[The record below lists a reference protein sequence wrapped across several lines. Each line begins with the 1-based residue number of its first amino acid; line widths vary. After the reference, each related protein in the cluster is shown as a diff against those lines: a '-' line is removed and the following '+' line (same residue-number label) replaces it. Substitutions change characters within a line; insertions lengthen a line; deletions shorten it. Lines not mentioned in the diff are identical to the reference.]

1 MKKLFVAV
9 LAIAGLVACST
20 EETVRVQGPAP
31 IAFDGSFVE
40 TRATEAV
47 DPSIT
52 TDNIKGF
59 DVWGF
64 MDEAAGQIFDREHV
78 TGTQGNFTYANTQ
91 YWVPN
96 HNYYFAATAPAQSK
110 NIVLTTPATGDAAKL
125 GLGVV
130 EFTVTDGAEDF
141 LYSAVGPIAAPAK
154 DENTVDPV
162 KFSFN
167 HMLSKVKFTFTNGF
181 ANDLATID
189 VTNVRMVVPSKG
201 TIKLDQADWWSTN
214 QWVLGTETVT
224 LAFGDACTGLKVRE
238 SQEAANE
245 RIVLPA
251 AATQE
256 YAITFYVKLYQGTV
270 LAYEGEKT
278 VTVKDVALE
287 IGKAYN
293 FKATLSADNIT
304 ADGSE
309 LLPIVFDVEEVKTWV
324 EAGDVDTI
332 GTISGEVEDMTL
344 VTDVVA
350 ASTVAVKG
358 TFNGGG
364 HELSVDPTADYT
376 VSNPGTARL
385 INVAAGATVSN
396 LTIDGGNYAIVKN
409 GTEYGIRALFLN
421 GAGEFVIDGV
431 TIENVT
437 YTINDDAAAKTLTV
451 RNSTFQ
457 GWTSYNPATVATFN
471 NVEFI
476 AGGAYNTVR
485 PHGTTKFVNCKF
497 EGTQILLDKL
507 AAENSVVFQG
517 CTFNGAALTAANLVS
532 ADGKNVTIQ

>member
-1 MKKLFVAV
+1 MKKLFVSV
-9 LAIAGLVACST
+9 LAIAGLVACNM
-20 EETVRVQGPAP
+20 EDTVLTMGPAP
-31 IAFDGSFVE
+31 IDFDGSFVE
-40 TRATEAV
+40 TRADVAK

-52 TDNIKGF
+52 TENIKNF

-64 MDEAAGQIFDREHV
+64 MDKAEGQIFDGEDV
-78 TGTQGNFTYANTQ
+78 TGEKGNFTYANTQ

-96 HNYYFAATAPAQSK
+96 HSYYFAAISPMNSE
-110 NIVLTTPATGDAAKL
+110 NIKLVTPATTDATL

-154 DENTVDPV
+154 EATSVAPV
-162 KFSFN
+162 KFEFN

-189 VTNVRMVVPSKG
+189 VTNVRMEVPSKG

-214 QWVLGTETVT
+214 QWVLTNDKTT

-251 AATQE
+251 AAAQE
-256 YAITFYVKLYQGTV
+256 YTITFDVKLWQGTV
-270 LAYEGEKT
+270 EAYSGTKT

-304 ADGSE
+304 ADGTE

-324 EAGDVDTI
+324 PAGDVDVV

-350 ASTVAVKG
+350 ASTVSVKG
-358 TFNGGG
+358 AFNGGG
-364 HELSVDPTADYT
+364 HEMSVDPTADYT

-409 GTEYGIRALFLN
+409 GESYGIRALFLN
-421 GAGEFVIDGV
+421 GAGNFVIDGV

-437 YTINDDAAAKTLTV
+437 YTINDDSAAKTVTV

-457 GWTSYNPATVATFN
+457 GWTSYNPATVVTFDAVN
-471 NVEFI
+471 FI
-476 AGGAYNTVR
+476 AGGTYNTVR
-485 PHGTTKFVNCKF
+485 PHGTTTFVNCKF
-497 EGTQILLDKL
+497 EGTRILLDKL

-517 CTFNGAALTAANLVS
+517 CTYNGQPLVAENLESAA
-532 ADGKNVTIQ
+532 GKNVTIQ